1 MKLTKPKH
9 KIKPTDFLSWPFVN
23 EQGDKNYILFYSR
36 IKEVQF
42 YNYASFVKCGNNK
55 EDIVLC
61 LSSRKKYF
69 TVEWDNFR
77 DQYYLKDHPMC
88 NAPEGLK
95 QWRLLHN
102 L

>member
-9 KIKPTDFLSWPFVN
+9 KIKPTDFLSWKFAN
-23 EQGDKNYILFYSR
+23 EQGYKPYILFYSR
-36 IKEVQF
+36 TKEVQF
-42 YNYASFVKCGNNK
+42 YNYTASIRCGNNK
-55 EDIVLC
+55 GDIVLC
-61 LSSRKKYF
+61 LSSRKKYY
-69 TVEWDNFR
+69 TVEWDEFSEE
-77 DQYYLKDHPMC
+77 YCLKEHPMC